1 MTDIESVP
9 LDLIHQNFAKSYKS
23 DLQSIEKHIILK
35 EKMYKLR
42 CVINFHG
49 SERSGLRCAVGH
61 YTACS
66 YRSNKK
72 WELYDDTKM
81 KIQNVNS
88 SKKLDIEVL
97 IFTI

>member
-9 LDLIHQNFAKSYKS
+9 LDLIHQNFAKPYRPN
-23 DLQSIEKHIILK
+23 LQSIEKHLILK
-35 EKMYKLR
+35 EKMYTLR
-42 CVINFHG
+42 GIINFHG
-49 SERSGLRCAVGH
+49 SDRSGLRCAVGD
-61 YTACS
+61 YTAYA

-81 KIQNVNS
+81 KIQNIS
-88 SKKLDIEVL
+88 ASKKFDIEVL